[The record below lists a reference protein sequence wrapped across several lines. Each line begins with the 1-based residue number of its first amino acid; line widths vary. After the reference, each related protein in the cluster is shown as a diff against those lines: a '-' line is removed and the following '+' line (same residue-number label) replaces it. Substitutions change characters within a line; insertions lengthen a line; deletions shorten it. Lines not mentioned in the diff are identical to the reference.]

1 VSVPT
6 NLIPTLITGLQEY
19 TGSSTLGYMPYI
31 LDGRTYKVQF
41 ANIAAVGAV
50 PSSRVIAAGTGLAGG
65 GDLSANRVISIANG
79 GVGFDQLALSGVTQG
94 TYGSGS
100 AVPILTVDSKGRIT
114 SATTAPLDVTGF
126 VPTSRTI
133 TAGDGLTGGGS
144 LANNISLAA
153 NFSATTPSALGTA
166 SAGTANTV
174 SRGDHVHPA
183 VNLSDTTQTQG
194 ALPLGRGGTGDA
206 LSPVAGAVV
215 YSTGTKFA
223 LTNPGLPGQVLSSN
237 GTDEPQWTSVGAGTV
252 ISVGVATANG
262 FAGTVTNPSLNPVIT
277 LSTTVTGML
286 KGDGTAV
293 SAATAGV
300 DYVEPGAYVTS
311 GLTMASARLLGRT
324 TASVG
329 AAEELTVGA
338 GLTLSG
344 GSLVNAAPDQ
354 VVALTGGTA
363 ISVTG
368 TYPSFTITNTAPD
381 QTVSLTAGTAISI
394 TGTYPSFSV
403 TNTAPDQ
410 VVSLTGAGTTTVT
423 GTYPSFTITS
433 NDSTSGTVTSVNA
446 SGGTTGMSFTG
457 GPITSAGTLTLNGT
471 LAVANGGTGATD
483 AATALTNLGAYPA
496 SNPAGYTSNVGTVT
510 SVSGTGTVSGLSLS
524 GTVTSAGSLTLG
536 GTLAVLPSNF
546 ASQTANTVLAAPN
559 GSAGVP
565 TFRAIVAADIPTLNQ
580 NTTGTA
586 SNVTGIV
593 AVANGGTGAS
603 VAGTAR
609 TNLGAAASGANTD
622 ITSIALTTGTI
633 STSPTSGTDIVNKDY
648 ADSIAS
654 GINFHQSVRLA
665 TTAALSAYTYNNGT
679 SGVGA
684 TITANANGALSVDGV
699 AAVAGNRVLIKNES
713 GAAEAYNGVY
723 TVTQVGNGSTPYILT
738 RATDFDSSG
747 SGVDQIDAGDFFL
760 VTAGST
766 LANTSW
772 VQQTPLPI
780 TVGTTAIVFT
790 QFGAPIT
797 YSAGTGLSLTGTT
810 FSITNTGVSAS
821 TYGSASSVP
830 VIAVNAQGQLTSA
843 SSSAI
848 AIAASQ
854 ITSGALA
861 IANGGTGATS
871 AATALTNLGAY
882 PASNPSGFT
891 SNTGTVT
898 SVNLTAG
905 TGVSVSG
912 GPITA
917 SGSITVTN
925 TAPDQV
931 VSLTGS
937 GATTVT
943 GTYPNFT
950 ISSPAS
956 GAGTVTSINVSG
968 GTTGLTT
975 SGGPVTTSG
984 TITLA
989 GTLNVANGGT
999 GATTLSSGYLLKGN
1013 GTSAVSASVI
1023 YDDGTNAGVGTT
1035 SPLARFVVANG
1046 SNENIEFTAGS
1057 VSINGGVLQY
1067 INRATSTTRP
1077 DMNYYLSSGGGAHKF
1092 YTNDTERMRIDASG
1106 NVGVGTASPTAKLT
1120 VSNSGVMSRFQTGS
1134 ATDGRIEFA
1143 YNTTDIG
1150 YLNMASATQL
1160 ELYGRSGVALA
1171 LGAGGSERMRINGS
1185 GDVGIGT
1192 ASPATKLTVSDGA
1205 ITAGAVSDVLIG
1217 RYSSVFPTSGA
1228 GYFRIRTN
1236 NTDSTS
1242 GGISVDTLVAGT
1254 LTERFVINTSGNVIA
1269 AVDMRAPI
1277 FYDSDNTAYYI
1288 NGAGNSVL
1296 NTLYMRNGSI
1306 EAKFA
1311 QASNF
1316 GYSSSYRTVVL
1327 GNEYLTT
1334 ISMGVDV
1341 SGNASGSFNG
1351 QGEGREVIFRNGVN
1365 FITPNSANNSYLT
1378 PLTLADGYAASTG
1391 SFRAPIFYDSND
1403 TAFYADMAGT
1413 SNFNQ
1418 INLGDSTKFIR
1429 GGGSGQTI
1437 LGVGS
1442 VNDAYLQVG
1451 GSYYPIWNSGNFT
1464 PGNYLPLTGGT
1475 LTGTLTVQSSSDAQL
1490 YLNGSGTSWAG
1501 IQWTDVSGGDT
1512 MFYNGSTST
1521 FAIGGGGSIVANK
1534 KLHINGGTTIGSG
1547 LAASSSGVNGL
1558 LIEGALNA
1566 GNGNLTPAGTAFS
1579 NVITG
1584 RGTNRVVAFD
1594 GNGTVPSVWWT
1605 NGGTAIGAIDA
1616 ISGGGLAHW
1625 ANNGSGWQQQMAV
1638 NYGNVT
1644 INTDIRSPIYYDSNN
1659 TGYYGDFAGTSN
1671 IFNLTISGTGNKY
1684 LLIQSTDSGEAMVRY
1699 LGATGPSW
1707 YVGKRTTSQL
1717 VDTASFH
1724 FYSESAGATV
1734 GGIDVSGN
1742 MLASGSMR
1750 APIFYDTNNTAYY
1763 VDPASTSVLNAITA
1777 AGTYGRTAAA
1787 TGYLNGGYNGAET
1800 NGTTGAIYCIST
1812 GFAPTSTTLASMYGI
1827 GYTDGASSGVWPGGG
1842 WGMYVASAGGARHF
1856 LDGNSGI
1863 GYATGSYR
1871 APIFY
1876 DQNDTS
1882 YYLDPNG
1889 TSNLLALSVGGG
1901 SSIQSN
1907 GDFVARRSSGSTGVY
1922 YFVNTGGT
1930 YLYWDGSSYIFGATG
1945 PVTVDTSFRAPIFYD
1960 SNNTAYYFDGAST
1973 SNWNTSGQQGFHT
1986 FGNYGLGI
1994 VGTYSPTRYQLVW
2007 ALGDAYKGNADGTS
2021 LSGAYGLWFSYP
2033 SAGGPA
2039 ANLSTHGLMLIQNGA
2054 FQASL
2059 DPSMRAITDMRAPI
2073 FYDYN
2078 NTGYYLDPQGSSLVN
2093 QIYYAGLYNSA
2104 DGNYGVVGA
2113 NGFFDTVNSGY
2124 AGDPLEL
2131 CYVRGSEVR
2140 IGTGGGNLPI
2150 KASVY
2155 YKGTNTAYYVDPEGT
2170 SNIVGLTVANR
2181 ITGFVTGC
2189 TFSEDS
2195 VNKDDITTRTD
2206 SGFYQSSSATTA
2218 EGWPVNSGSWQ
2229 HMISCTH
2236 TNDGNYYAMQLG
2248 STFFDQGL
2256 FYRATAGSGST
2267 GWSRVALYDNDY
2279 SGTLRATIFYDV
2291 SNTGYY
2297 GDFASTGT
2305 SINVAGSIVAAG
2317 NVTAY
2322 SDIRIKANVETI
2334 PSALDKLDQIR
2345 GVTYTR
2351 TDLED
2356 KEQRYAGVIA
2366 QEIEAVLP
2374 EAVRDL
2380 GDIKAV
2386 DYNATIGLLIQAV
2399 KELTD
2404 KVKALEAKEQ

>member
-1 VSVPT
+1 VS
-6 NLIPTLITGLQEY
+6 
-19 TGSSTLGYMPYI
+19 
-31 LDGRTYKVQF
+31 
-41 ANIAAVGAV
+41 
-50 PSSRVIAAGTGLAGG
+50 
-65 GDLSANRVISIANG
+65 
-79 GVGFDQLALSGVTQG
+79 
-94 TYGSGS
+94 
-100 AVPILTVDSKGRIT
+100 
-114 SATTAPLDVTGF
+114 
-126 VPTSRTI
+126 
-133 TAGDGLTGGGS
+133 
-144 LANNISLAA
+144 
-153 NFSATTPSALGTA
+153 
-166 SAGTANTV
+166 
-174 SRGDHVHPA
+174 
-183 VNLSDTTQTQG
+183 
-194 ALPLGRGGTGDA
+194 
-206 LSPVAGAVV
+206 
-215 YSTGTKFA
+215 
-223 LTNPGLPGQVLSSN
+223 
-237 GTDEPQWTSVGAGTV
+237 
-252 ISVGVATANG
+252 TANG
-262 FAGTVTNPSLNPVIT
+262 FAGFVANPATVPDIT

-286 KGDGTAV
+286 KGDGTGM
-293 SAATAGV
+293 SAATAGI
-300 DYVEPGAYVTS
+300 DYVEPGPYTTS

-329 AAEELTVGA
+329 AAQEISVGT

-354 VVALTGGTA
+354 
-363 ISVTG
+363 
-368 TYPSFTITNTAPD
+368 
-381 QTVSLTAGTAISI
+381 TVSLTAGTAISVS
-394 TGTYPSFSV
+394 GTYPSFTV

-457 GPITSAGTLTLNGT
+457 GPVTSAGTLTLNGT

-483 AATALTNLGAYPA
+483 AAAALTNLGAYPA

-633 STSPTSGTDIVNKDY
+633 STSPVNGTDIVNKAY

-665 TTAALSAYTYNNGT
+665 TAAALPANTYNNGT

-684 TITANANGALSVDGV
+684 TLTANANGALSVDGV
-699 AAVAGNRVLIKNES
+699 AAVVGNRILVKNE
-713 GAAEAYNGVY
+713 AAQANNGVY
-723 TVTQVGNGSTPYILT
+723 TVTQTGSGAAPYILT

-766 LANTSW
+766 QANTSW

-780 TVGTTAIVFT
+780 TVGTTAIVFS
-790 QFGAPIT
+790 QFAAPVL
-797 YSAGTGLSLTGTT
+797 YSAGTGLTLTGTT
-810 FSITNTGVSAS
+810 FSITDTGVAAS

-950 ISSPAS
+950 ISSPPS
-956 GAGTVTSINVSG
+956 GAGTVTSIDVSG

-975 SGGPVTTSG
+975 SGGPVTSSG

-999 GATTLSSGYLLKGN
+999 GATTLSSGYVLKGN

-1023 YDDGTNAGVGTT
+1023 YDNGTNVGVGTT
-1035 SPLARFVVANG
+1035 SVSDRLTVQG
-1046 SNENIEFTAGS
+1046 SGNFR
-1057 VSINGGVLQY
+1057 VS
-1067 INRATSTTRP
+1067 
-1077 DMNYYLSSGGGAHKF
+1077 
-1092 YTNDTERMRIDASG
+1092 SG
-1106 NVGVGTASPTAKLT
+1106 NVGVALSGSGWSY
-1120 VSNSGVMSRFQTGS
+1120 SNYFNAADNSLRWYSSTGGDRMVLDSSGVLLINRTGTS
-1134 ATDGRIEFA
+1134 
-1143 YNTTDIG
+1143 G
-1150 YLNMASATQL
+1150 YGKLNVEGGADFTGGNVIMC
-1160 ELYGRSGVALA
+1160 RDSGNV
-1171 LGAGGSERMRINGS
+1171 S
-1185 GDVGIGT
+1185 IGT
-1192 ASPATKLTVSDGA
+1192 ASAS
-1205 ITAGAVSDVLIG
+1205 AVLDVKSQIN
-1217 RYSSVFPTSGA
+1217 VTSPS
-1228 GYFRIRTN
+1228 N
-1236 NTDSTS
+1236 
-1242 GGISVDTLVAGT
+1242 ISM
-1254 LTERFVINTSGNVIA
+1254 N
-1269 AVDMRAPI
+1269 AVR
-1277 FYDSDNTAYYI
+1277 
-1288 NGAGNSVL
+1288 
-1296 NTLYMRNGSI
+1296 
-1306 EAKFA
+1306 
-1311 QASNF
+1311 ASNF
-1316 GYSSSYRTVVL
+1316 GYSTGYSALIVGSTSGNNTPCINVDPIANPSGSFSGL
-1327 GNEYLTT
+1327 GNEV
-1334 ISMGVDV
+1334 M
-1341 SGNASGSFNG
+1341 
-1351 QGEGREVIFRNGVN
+1351 FRNGVG
-1365 FITPNSANNSYLT
+1365 FITPNSANNGYNFPFSML
-1378 PLTLADGYAASTG
+1378 DGYVYNTTSIRSA
-1391 SFRAPIFYDSND
+1391 IFYDTDN
-1403 TAFYADMAGT
+1403 TAYYADPAGT

-1451 GSYYPIWNSGNFT
+1451 GSYYSIWNAGNFN
-1464 PGNYLPLTGGT
+1464 PASYLPLTGGT
-1475 LTGTLTVQSSSDAQL
+1475 LTGTLTIQNSNDVQL
-1490 YLNGSGTSWAG
+1490 YLNGNGTSWAG
-1501 IQWTDVSGGDT
+1501 ISWADVAGSD
-1512 MFYNGSTST
+1512 FIWYNGANST
-1521 FAIGGGGSIVANK
+1521 FCIGGGGSNVANK
-1534 KLHINGGTTIGSG
+1534 KLHINGGTTIGSN
-1547 LAASSSGVNGL
+1547 LAATAVATNGL

-1566 GNGNLTPAGTAFS
+1566 GNGNLTPAGTTFS
-1579 NVITG
+1579 NVLTG

-1625 ANNGSGWQQQMAV
+1625 ANNGSSWQQQMAV

-1659 TGYYGDFAGTSN
+1659 TTYYVDPASGSNLVGQVQINGGTTMSGGWNRALYLASQFPVIVMNSGSVKYSAIGVDYTEAQSGMVFWVNGNSADITNGSATIALRINTGNFIVANDVRATIFYDSNNSAFFLDPSSTSVLNVMRANRVQFSSGVNAVTLDNGSYQILYDPAGNAALYLGGADPANYYDNSTHYFRTRGGSNMAVMNSNGIQAPIFYDLANTGYYGDFAGTSN
-1671 IFNLTISGTGNKY
+1671 LFNLTISGGGNKY
-1684 LLIQSTDSGEAMVRY
+1684 LQIQSTDGGEAMVRY

-1742 MLASGSMR
+1742 MFAS
-1750 APIFYDTNNTAYY
+1750 
-1763 VDPASTSVLNAITA
+1763 
-1777 AGTYGRTAAA
+1777 
-1787 TGYLNGGYNGAET
+1787 
-1800 NGTTGAIYCIST
+1800 
-1812 GFAPTSTTLASMYGI
+1812 
-1827 GYTDGASSGVWPGGG
+1827 
-1842 WGMYVASAGGARHF
+1842 
-1856 LDGNSGI
+1856 
-1863 GYATGSYR
+1863 
-1871 APIFY
+1871 
-1876 DQNDTS
+1876 
-1882 YYLDPNG
+1882 
-1889 TSNLLALSVGGG
+1889 
-1901 SSIQSN
+1901 
-1907 GDFVARRSSGSTGVY
+1907 
-1922 YFVNTGGT
+1922 
-1930 YLYWDGSSYIFGATG
+1930 
-1945 PVTVDTSFRAPIFYD
+1945 TSFRAPIFYD
-1960 SNNTAYYFDGAST
+1960 SNNTAYYVDPAST
-1973 SNWNTSGQQGFHT
+1973 SV
-1986 FGNYGLGI
+1986 L
-1994 VGTYSPTRYQLVW
+1994 
-2007 ALGDAYKGNADGTS
+2007 
-2021 LSGAYGLWFSYP
+2021 
-2033 SAGGPA
+2033 
-2039 ANLSTHGLMLIQNGA
+2039 
-2054 FQASL
+2054 
-2059 DPSMRAITDMRAPI
+2059 
-2073 FYDYN
+2073 
-2078 NTGYYLDPQGSSLVN
+2078 N
-2093 QIYYAGLYNSA
+2093 QIQFPPNTAQIS
-2104 DGNYGVVGA
+2104 GNDTSSYGSIAIRGA
-2113 NGFFDTVNSGY
+2113 RNGWYG
-2124 AGDPLEL
+2124 
-2131 CYVRGSEVR
+2131 
-2140 IGTGGGNLPI
+2140 IHIQGGGNAPHLMFDGSANGGI
-2150 KASVY
+2150 YFEGGGRWASY
-2155 YKGTNTAYYVDPEGT
+2155 YSYAANCWGFGT
-2170 SNIVGLTVANR
+2170 SAT
-2181 ITGFVTGC
+2181 
-2189 TFSEDS
+2189 
-2195 VNKDDITTRTD
+2195 
-2206 SGFYQSSSATTA
+2206 SSAYNIYC
-2218 EGWPVNSGSWQ
+2218 P
-2229 HMISCTH
+2229 
-2236 TNDGNYYAMQLG
+2236 
-2248 STFFDQGL
+2248 
-2256 FYRATAGSGST
+2256 T
-2267 GWSRVALYDNDY
+2267 GVY
-2279 SGTLRATIFYDV
+2279 SGGRVDGTIFYD
-2291 SNTGYY
+2291 SNNSAYY
-2297 GDFASTGT
+2297 ADPSGTSALSTVTFGSSPNGGGGGGRITPSTGSPY
-2305 SINVAGSIVAAG
+2305 SIRQEFGSDNSGWRYGIAKNVSGTVTIMFYVQDNGDCVATG

-2322 SDIRIKANVETI
+2322 SDVRLKANIETI

-2351 TDLED
+2351 TDMDD
-2356 KEQRYAGVIA
+2356 KERRYAGVIA

-2374 EAVRDL
+2374 EAVGGDE
-2380 GDIKAV
+2380 DIKTV
-2386 DYNATIGLLIQAV
+2386 DYNATIALLIQAV

-2404 KVKALEAKEQ
+2404 KVKALEAKE